1 MGGALEQ
8 LLVLVIVAAA
18 AVYAVR
24 SIVRSARGSGGD
36 DHCGDCGLKDQHGKA
51 DRPPTR
57 GGDHR

>member
-24 SIVRSARGSGGD
+24 SILRSARGDGD

-57 GGDHR
+57 GGDRP

>member
-1 MGGALEQ
+1 MLEQ

-24 SIVRSARGSGGD
+24 SILRSARGGGD
-36 DHCGDCGLKDQHGKA
+36 DHCGDCSLKDQHGKA

-57 GGDHR
+57 GGDRP

>member
-24 SIVRSARGSGGD
+24 SILRSARGDGD

-51 DRPPTR
+51 DRPST
-57 GGDHR
+57 GDADPR